1 MRLPLEYQRMYP
13 PYLYSYGQSAD
24 ASMGMMQTARPEEP
38 EAKRQKFDES
48 ALNPEGAVRR
58 RHSRWQ

>member
-1 MRLPLEYQRMYP
+1 MYP

-48 ALNPEGAVRR
+48 ALNPDGAVRR